1 MKNPGLTNFTTTM
14 TRAKLQI
21 KKPGGPNRDEKNSV
35 KTYDDREKKTS
46 RQDFQGIGN
55 FK

>member
-1 MKNPGLTNFTTTM
+1 M

-21 KKPGGPNRDEKNSV
+21 KKTGGPNRDDKNSV

-46 RQDFQGIGN
+46 RQDFQGNQLVILN
-55 FK
+55 KYIDSNLSLY